1 MSDPRI
7 DDTNTTTR
15 EPSFEDLESDEAQ
28 PTSEE
33 AMATTAVAAAQGGTS
48 TTTSAGPAA
57 IVAAAPGEALNVGDS
72 RAGDSVGDRERS
84 VGESDRLARDPGDL
98 SDSDEDSI

>member
-1 MSDPRI
+1 MSDPRN
-7 DDTNTTTR
+7 DQTNATTR

-48 TTTSAGPAA
+48 TTTSAGPAG
-57 IVAAAPGEALNVGDS
+57 IVAAAPGEALNVGDR
-72 RAGDSVGDRERS
+72 RAG
-84 VGESDRLARDPGDL
+84 
-98 SDSDEDSI
+98 DSDEDSI